1 MTRHTGDPMRSL
13 AMLALAALFL
23 FACAD
28 DEEPETCRA
37 FIFLLCSDNANVCSQ
52 YVDDCVLTDEPGVC
66 EYRGDL
72 VLCEGAAVE

>member
-1 MTRHTGDPMRSL
+1 MRSL
-13 AMLALAALFL
+13 ALLALAALFL

-28 DEEPETCRA
+28 DEEPDTCRA
-37 FIFLLCSDNANVCSQ
+37 FVVYLCSPTGNLCAH

-72 VLCEGAAVE
+72 VLCEDEAVE